1 MTAYIVGIGGV
12 FRSHVHAVD
21 VLFFLRWHAGYAVF
35 LGAMMAIPAVHMER
49 KTRRILA
56 VLSPDYDS
64 SPNGKKLSK
73 ILRSRR
79 DARVTLSGR
88 FEGSGGPYGPDVAP
102 FRFSVSGI
110 MSVEKS
116 PKAGSSKQ
124 PKSFLDDGIDSFER
138 IASASGAHVLLLGC
152 SNRQTKGALCV
163 NSNACSSLNYQKLSS
178 SPHTW
183 F

>member
-1 MTAYIVGIGGV
+1 MSCR
-12 FRSHVHAVD
+12 FAV
-21 VLFFLRWHAGYAVF
+21 VRAILLIAFLQFAASAHSDG
-35 LGAMMAIPAVHMER
+35 PAVVGFCQVVTSPAKYDKQILSIEGILSPNEHSLVFYNASCTPKEGSDN
-49 KTRRILA
+49 RILA

-102 FRFSVSGI
+102 FRFSVSEI

-124 PKSFLDDGIDSFER
+124 PKS
-138 IASASGAHVLLLGC
+138 
-152 SNRQTKGALCV
+152 
-163 NSNACSSLNYQKLSS
+163 
-178 SPHTW
+178 
-183 F
+183 